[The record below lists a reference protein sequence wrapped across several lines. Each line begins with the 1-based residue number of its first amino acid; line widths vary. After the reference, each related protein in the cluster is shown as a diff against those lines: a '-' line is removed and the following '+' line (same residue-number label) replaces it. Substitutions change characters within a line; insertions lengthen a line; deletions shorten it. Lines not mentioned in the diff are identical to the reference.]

1 MPNDKIED
9 RAVIA
14 DAIASLKT
22 LTEKNELP
30 AALMAVVVS
39 VNEAAKTGVLT
50 ETFEACEGTIL
61 VLFGEKGSHH
71 IDMAGGFN
79 PVTAYGV
86 LVDGILDIFV
96 KVREADT
103 EKIVKSFVGDIEA
116 SAAQIQKAVTNPTDH

>member
-9 RAVIA
+9 RTIIA
-14 DAIASLKT
+14 DAIANLKT
-22 LTEKNELP
+22 LTENNELN

-50 ETFEACEGTIL
+50 ETFEPCEGTIL
-61 VLFGEKGSHH
+61 ALFGEQGSHH
-71 IDMAGGFN
+71 IEMSGGFN

-86 LVDGILDIFV
+86 LVDAIFDIFV

-116 SAAQIQKAVTNPTDH
+116 SAAMIHKAVTKPTDH